1 MTPFMLYP
9 KPLFFLILENTVLYN
24 FDEIIDRRDTGSFKW
39 HYSDD
44 TIPLWV
50 ADMDFKTAQPIL
62 AAIEQVTQHG
72 ILGYTVPTEPL
83 YQAIIDWHGSRYDL
97 WLDKRDILFSTGVV
111 PSLVLMMKVFTEAGN
126 AVLINDPI
134 YTPFMTKVLDN
145 NRKLVTSALQEN
157 EGRYYLDLADI
168 EAKIIEHEIKL
179 YLFCNPHNPGG
190 RVWTAD
196 ELEALLLICK
206 KHDVAIVSDEIHQ
219 DLTLKG
225 HTFTPFLTLATG
237 YEHKMVS
244 LTSMT
249 KTFNIAGIKGS
260 MIFAKDSALLSK
272 INQQQRLSDEHELNL
287 FAYTAMH
294 RAYEEGGEWL
304 AQALTYIEANIDL
317 TIQFLEEHLPKIKVM
332 RPEASYL
339 IWLDCSAYAQD
350 DQLLYDRLR
359 AAKVE
364 LSAGIKYGNEGHL
377 KMRLNVACP
386 KTLLIE
392 GLNRMYTALNIDDF
406 NIVDSI

>member
-1 MTPFMLYP
+1 M
-9 KPLFFLILENTVLYN
+9 LYN

-39 HYSDD
+39 HYTDD

-62 AAIEQVTQHG
+62 AAIEQVAQHG
-72 ILGYTVPTEPL
+72 ILGYTMPTEPL

-97 WLDKRDILFSTGVV
+97 WLEQQDILFSPGVV
-111 PSLVLMMKVFTEAGN
+111 PSLVLMMKVFTEAGD

-168 EAKIIEHEIKL
+168 EAKIIKHKVKL

-196 ELEALLLICK
+196 ELNALLLICK

-237 YEHKMVS
+237 YEHKVVS

-260 MIFAKDSALLSK
+260 MIFAKDSALLTK
-272 INQQQRLSDEHELNL
+272 MNQQQRLSDEHELNL
-287 FAYTAMH
+287 FAYMAM
-294 RAYEEGGEWL
+294 RSAYEQGGEWL

-317 TIQFLEEHLPKIKVM
+317 TLQFLEEHLPKIKVM

-350 DQLLYDRLR
+350 DQTLYDRLR

-392 GLNRMYTALNIDDF
+392 GLNRMHTALNSNDF
-406 NIVDSI
+406 KQ

>member
-1 MTPFMLYP
+1 M
-9 KPLFFLILENTVLYN
+9 LYN
-24 FDEIIDRRDTGSFKW
+24 FDEVIERRDTGSVKW
-39 HYSDD
+39 HYSDE

-50 ADMDFKTAQPIL
+50 ADMDFKTAEPIL
-62 AAIEQVTQHG
+62 KAIQQVAQHG

-97 WLDKRDILFSTGVV
+97 WLDKQDILFSPGVV
-111 PSLVLMMKVFTEAGN
+111 PSLVLMMKVFTEAED

-145 NRKLVTSALQEN
+145 DRRLVTSALQEV
-157 EGRYYLDLADI
+157 EGKYILNLEDI
-168 EAKIIEHEIKL
+168 EAKIIEHKVKL

-196 ELEALLLICK
+196 ELEALLSICK
-206 KHDVAIVSDEIHQ
+206 KHNVAIISDEIHQ
-219 DLTLKG
+219 DLTLSE

-237 YEHKMVS
+237 YEHKVVS

-249 KTFNIAGIKGS
+249 KTFNVAGIKGS
-260 MIFAKDSALLSK
+260 MIFAKDDALLKK
-272 INQQQRLSDEHELNL
+272 ISQQQRLSDEHELNL
-287 FAYTAMH
+287 FAYTAM
-294 RAYEEGGEWL
+294 RSTYEEGGEWL
-304 AQALTYIEANIDL
+304 AQVLTYIEANIDL
-317 TIQFLEEHLPKIKVM
+317 TLQFLEDHLPKIKVM

-339 IWLDCSAYAQD
+339 IWLDCSAYSD
-350 DQLLYDRLR
+350 DNQKLYDKLR
-359 AAKVE
+359 EAKVE

-386 KTLLIE
+386 KVLLLE
-392 GLNRMYTALNIDDF
+392 GLNRMHKALNSDVLNSNVI
-406 NIVDSI
+406 

>member
-1 MTPFMLYP
+1 M
-9 KPLFFLILENTVLYN
+9 LYN

-62 AAIEQVTQHG
+62 AAIEQVAHHG

-97 WLDKRDILFSTGVV
+97 WLDQQNILFSPGVV
-111 PSLVLMMKVFTEAGN
+111 PSLVLMMKVFTEAGG

-145 NRKLVTSALQEN
+145 DRKLVTSALQEVD
-157 EGRYYLDLADI
+157 GKYYLDLEDI
-168 EAKIIEHEIKL
+168 EAKIVEHKVKL

-190 RVWTAD
+190 RVWTVD
-196 ELEALLLICK
+196 ELEALLSICK
-206 KHDVAIVSDEIHQ
+206 KHNVAIISDEIHQ
-219 DLTLKG
+219 DLTLSG

-237 YEHKMVS
+237 YEHKVVS

-249 KTFNIAGIKGS
+249 KTFNVAGIKGS
-260 MIFAKDSALLSK
+260 MIFAKDDALLKK
-272 INQQQRLSDEHELNL
+272 ISQQQCLSDEHELNL
-287 FAYTAMH
+287 FAYTAM
-294 RAYEEGGEWL
+294 RSAYEEGGEWL
-304 AQALTYIEANIDL
+304 AQVLTYIEANIDL
-317 TIQFLEEHLPKIKVM
+317 TLQFLEDHLPKIKVM

-350 DQLLYDRLR
+350 DQMLYDKLR

-386 KTLLIE
+386 KGLLIE
-392 GLNRMYTALNIDDF
+392 GLNRMQTALNSDF
-406 NIVDSI
+406 LNSNII

>member
-1 MTPFMLYP
+1 M
-9 KPLFFLILENTVLYN
+9 LYN
-24 FDEIIDRRDTGSFKW
+24 FDEIIDRRNTGSFKW
-39 HYSDD
+39 HYTDD

-62 AAIEQVTQHG
+62 AAIEQVAQHG
-72 ILGYTVPTEPL
+72 ILGYTLPTEGL
-83 YQAIIDWHGSRYDL
+83 YQAIIQWHGNRYKL
-97 WLDKRDILFSTGVV
+97 SLEQQDILFSPGVV
-111 PSLVLMMKVFTEAGN
+111 PSLVLMMKVFTESGDAI
-126 AVLINDPI
+126 LINNPI

-145 NRKLVTSALQEN
+145 DRKLVTSALHEN
-157 EGRYYLDLADI
+157 EGRYHLDLEDI
-168 EAKIIEHEIKL
+168 EAKIIEHKVKL

-196 ELEALLLICK
+196 ELEALLSICK

-219 DLTLKG
+219 DLTLSS

-237 YEHKMVS
+237 YEHKVVS

-260 MIFAKDSALLSK
+260 MIFTKDSTLLSK
-272 INQQQRLSDEHELNL
+272 INQQQHLSDEHELNL
-287 FAYTAMH
+287 FAYTAMR
-294 RAYEEGGEWL
+294 RAYEQGGEWL
-304 AQALTYIEANIDL
+304 AQALIYIEANIDL
-317 TIQFLEEHLPKIKVM
+317 TLQFLEEHLPKIKVM

-350 DQLLYDRLR
+350 DQMLYDKLR

-386 KTLLIE
+386 KELLLE
-392 GLNRMYTALNIDDF
+392 GLNRMHKALNSDVL
-406 NIVDSI
+406 NSNVT

>member
-1 MTPFMLYP
+1 MQ
-9 KPLFFLILENTVLYN
+9 YN
-24 FDEIIDRRDTGSFKW
+24 FDEIIDRRNTGSFKW

-62 AAIEQVTQHG
+62 NAIDQVTQHG

-83 YQAIIDWHGSRYDL
+83 YHAIIDWHGSRYDL
-97 WLDKRDILFSTGVV
+97 WLNQQDILFSPGVV
-111 PSLVLMMKVFTEAGN
+111 PSLVLMMKVFTEIGDT
-126 AVLINDPI
+126 VLINDPI
-134 YTPFMTKVLDN
+134 YTPFMSKVLDN
-145 NRKLVTSALQEN
+145 DRKLVTSALKEV
-157 EGRYYLDLADI
+157 EGKYILDLEDI
-168 EAKIIEHEIKL
+168 EAKIIEHKVKL
-179 YLFCNPHNPGG
+179 YLLCNPHNPGG

-196 ELEALLLICK
+196 ELEALLFICK

-219 DLTLKG
+219 DLTLSG

-237 YEHKMVS
+237 YEHKVVS

-287 FAYTAMH
+287 FAYTAM
-294 RAYEEGGEWL
+294 RSAYEQGGEWL

-317 TIQFLEEHLPKIKVM
+317 TLQLLAEHLPNIKVM

-339 IWLDCSAYAQD
+339 IWLDCSAYAEDNQM
-350 DQLLYDRLR
+350 LYDKLR
-359 AAKVE
+359 ATKVE

-386 KTLLIE
+386 KALLIE
-392 GLNRMYTALNIDDF
+392 GLNRMCIALNGDGF
-406 NIVDSI
+406 NTVDSI

>member
-1 MTPFMLYP
+1 M
-9 KPLFFLILENTVLYN
+9 YN
-24 FDEIIDRRDTGSFKW
+24 FDEIIDRRHMGSLKW

-62 AAIEQVTQHG
+62 TTIEQVAQHG
-72 ILGYTVPTEPL
+72 VLGYTLPTEPL
-83 YQAIIDWHGSRYDL
+83 YQAIINWHGNRYGL
-97 WLDKRDILFSTGVV
+97 WLDQQDILFSPGVV
-111 PSLVLMMKVFTEAGN
+111 PSLVLMMKVFTEAGD

-145 NRKLVTSALQEN
+145 DRKLVTSSLQEI
-157 EGRYYLDLADI
+157 EGKYQLDLADI
-168 EAKIIEHEIKL
+168 EAKIIEHKVKL
-179 YLFCNPHNPGG
+179 YLLCNPHNPGG

-196 ELEALLLICK
+196 ELEALLSICK

-219 DLTLKG
+219 DLTLNG
-225 HTFTPFLTLATG
+225 HIFTPFLTLAKG
-237 YEHKMVS
+237 YEHKVVS

-272 INQQQRLSDEHELNL
+272 IDQQQHLNDEHELNL
-287 FAYTAMH
+287 FAYTAM
-294 RAYEEGGEWL
+294 RSAYEEGDEWL

-317 TIQFLEEHLPKIKVM
+317 TLQFLAEHLPKIKVM

-350 DQLLYDRLR
+350 DQQLYDKLR

-364 LSAGIKYGNEGHL
+364 LSAGIKYGEEGHL

-386 KTLLIE
+386 QALLIE
-392 GLNRMYTALNIDDF
+392 GLNRMRTALNSDGI
-406 NIVDSI
+406 

>member
-1 MTPFMLYP
+1 M
-9 KPLFFLILENTVLYN
+9 LYN

-39 HYSDD
+39 HYTDD

-62 AAIEQVTQHG
+62 AAIEQVAQHG

-83 YQAIIDWHGSRYDL
+83 YQAIIDWHGSRYGL
-97 WLDKRDILFSTGVV
+97 SLNTQDILFSPGVV
-111 PSLVLMMKVFTEAGN
+111 PSLVLMMKVFTEAGD

-168 EAKIIEHEIKL
+168 EAKIIEHKVKL
-179 YLFCNPHNPGG
+179 YLLCNPHNPGG

-196 ELEALLLICK
+196 ELEALILICK

-219 DLTLKG
+219 DLTLKE

-237 YEHKMVS
+237 YEHKVAS

-249 KTFNIAGIKGS
+249 KTFNVAGIKGS
-260 MIFAKDSALLSK
+260 MIFAKDSGLLSK

-287 FAYTAMH
+287 FAYTAM
-294 RAYEEGGEWL
+294 RSAYEQGGEWL

-317 TIQFLEEHLPKIKVM
+317 TLQFLEEHLPKIKVM

-350 DQLLYDRLR
+350 DQMLYDKLR

-364 LSAGIKYGNEGHL
+364 LSAGIKYGGEGRL

-386 KTLLIE
+386 KALLIE
-392 GLNRMYTALNIDDF
+392 GLNRMQTALNSDVF

>member
-1 MTPFMLYP
+1 MQ
-9 KPLFFLILENTVLYN
+9 YN

-39 HYSDD
+39 HYTDD

-62 AAIEQVTQHG
+62 AAIERVAQHG

-97 WLDKRDILFSTGVV
+97 WLDKQDILFSPGVV
-111 PSLVLMMKVFTEAGN
+111 PSLVLMMKVFTEVGD

-168 EAKIIEHEIKL
+168 EAKIIEHKVKL

-219 DLTLKG
+219 DLTLKE

-237 YEHKMVS
+237 YEHKVAS

-260 MIFAKDSALLSK
+260 MIFAKDSALLTK

-287 FAYTAMH
+287 FAYMAM
-294 RAYEEGGEWL
+294 RSAYEQGGEWL
-304 AQALTYIEANIDL
+304 AQALTYIEANIEL
-317 TIQFLEEHLPKIKVM
+317 TLQFLEDHLPKIKVM

-350 DQLLYDRLR
+350 DQMLYDALR
-359 AAKVE
+359 EAKVE
-364 LSAGIKYGNEGHL
+364 LSAVIKYGNEGHL

-386 KTLLIE
+386 KALLIE
-392 GLNRMYTALNIDDF
+392 GLTRMHTALNSDAF
-406 NIVDSI
+406 KQ